1 MDKLQWFKFAPSDW
15 MMGKIQRC
23 PEVTKSRF
31 IRLCCLYWNN
41 ECTLSY
47 EDAEID
53 LDNEHLNI
61 LISKKVISTND
72 GFINIDF
79 LDVQFAEIEEVSK
92 DKSKSGVIGNLKR
105 WHSDVYKRFKAK
117 EISLEEAL
125 IIAQQS
131 HTDSTTIAQQSQNIA
146 EKRRE
151 EKNREENT
159 LIDFE
164 KFTDWF
170 NLRRTQYLEIPS
182 NIKRLTHSEKTT
194 LALLKL
200 DYTKEDFELAMHNLC
215 NDDWANKNNQVLCSY
230 FLQTKIFNK
239 FLSVEKRPMITK
251 RQRINRGGIS

>member
-23 PEVTKSRF
+23 PEITQSRF
-31 IRLCCLYWNN
+31 LRLCCLYWNN
-41 ECTLSY
+41 ECNLSI

-53 LDNEHLNI
+53 LDKEHLDI
-61 LISKKVISTND
+61 LISKKVMSAND

-105 WHSDVYKRFKAK
+105 WHLDIYKRFQAK

-125 IIAQQS
+125 FIAKQS
-131 HTDSTTIAQQSQNIA
+131 HTDSTPIAEQSQNIA
-146 EKRRE
+146 DKRRE
-151 EKNREENT
+151 EEKREENT

-170 NLRRTQYLEIPS
+170 NLRRTTYLEIPS
-182 NIKRLTHSEKTT
+182 NIKRLTHSEKAT
-194 LALLKL
+194 LGILKK
-200 DYTKEDFELAMHNLC
+200 DYTKEDFEKAMYNLC

-230 FLQTKIFNK
+230 FLQIKIFNK
-239 FLSVEKRPMITK
+239 FLSIDKKPMLTK
-251 RQRINRGGIS
+251 KQRTLRGGVI